1 MKNRFFKKYLPGVM
15 SAVLLSSTVALTLPQ
30 EVAAKNNEGNISIEN
45 LNIAEDAQ
53 IEALFS
59 QNSDL
64 YKFLEGLEN
73 LPIEIANQG
82 PKEVA
87 KWLTDQ
93 TGVTVLA
100 NGENLLVPS
109 LAELESE
116 LNTDFTLN
124 DRGQITTMITSDCVI
139 AAGLMVGSVGFPLSK
154 ILKLKEAISLLGG
167 MTKTI
172 DRIYTQYKKLKSENW
187 RTGPAIERAVTDVS
201 KSLPKDLTLA
211 FLDFFSVGNFL
222 KQCFGD

>member
-82 PKEVA
+82 PKEVT

-116 LNTDFTLN
+116 
-124 DRGQITTMITSDCVI
+124 
-139 AAGLMVGSVGFPLSK
+139 
-154 ILKLKEAISLLGG
+154 
-167 MTKTI
+167 
-172 DRIYTQYKKLKSENW
+172 
-187 RTGPAIERAVTDVS
+187 
-201 KSLPKDLTLA
+201 
-211 FLDFFSVGNFL
+211 
-222 KQCFGD
+222 